1 MKDRKLVFV
10 LLLVFS
16 TLLGAAGQLFF
27 KIGVTGNF
35 RALVEFVALGMI
47 VYGIATISYFYVLSR
62 THLSWA
68 YGFTGLSYIF
78 ASVIAYLFL
87 GEAVPLLRWDGIFL
101 ITIGTVLIGLS

>member
-1 MKDRKLVFV
+1 MQGKMVFV
-10 LLLVFS
+10 LLLLTS

-27 KIGVTGNF
+27 KIGVTSGF
-35 RALVEFVALGMI
+35 SGLVEFVALGL
-47 VYGIATISYFYVLSR
+47 VAYGVSTVIYFYVLSR

-87 GEAVPLLRWDGIFL
+87 GELIPALRWEGIL
-101 ITIGTVLIGLS
+101 IITLGTVLIGLS

>member
-1 MKDRKLVFV
+1 MEGKKAFV
-10 LLLVFS
+10 ALLLMS

-27 KIGVTGNF
+27 KIGVTGSF
-35 RALVEFVALGMI
+35 TALVEFIALGLLA
-47 VYGIATISYFYVLSR
+47 YGGSTVLYFYVLSR

-78 ASVIAYLFL
+78 ASVLAYLFL
-87 GEAVPLLRWDGIFL
+87 SEAVPLLRWDGIFL

>member
-1 MKDRKLVFV
+1 MKQGKLAFVF
-10 LLLVFS
+10 LLLFS

-27 KIGVTGNF
+27 KLGVTGDLTQ
-35 RALVEFVALGMI
+35 LVVFVAIGMAA
-47 VYGIATISYFYVLSR
+47 YGVATVSYFYVLSR